1 MNKNIVLLI
10 IIFLIFLH
18 IAYSLK
24 TFVIQEGEKLALAP
38 NATDPD
44 ADKLMVTYSKPL
56 DENGE
61 WQTTYGDAGHYKAT
75 ITVSDGINA
84 DSQDVEITVNKKEE
98 KPQIDSFEPKQET
111 LQIDEAQSLSFKVS
125 ASDSNKDELS
135 YIWFFNS
142 KKMQEGPEFT
152 YSPDYED
159 AGSHEVYVEVS
170 DGASIVK
177 KEWKLE
183 VENVDV
189 EDLLDSIRDAAVN
202 ENDVVKL
209 ELPDF
214 EKYGLKYTISEPV
227 GNSNQW
233 KTGYNDAGTY
243 DVRVH
248 AEGKGFSKTKTVK
261 VTVKDVDRPPMFES
275 IESKFVKENEELKI
289 ILKADDPDND
299 EINFS
304 ADKLPEGAKLEGN
317 IFMWMPSYDT
327 VKKENFIDNVM
338 DKFRILSKRFYI
350 QFAANSKGKKVMQN
364 IIITVKD
371 ANRAPVVEDMEPI
384 QINEGEAFRITPKA
398 YDIDGDKISLKYSG
412 FMGTNTFQSKL
423 GDAGTYYVGVT
434 ASDGLLEA
442 SKPVKIIIN
451 RVNRAPVFG
460 KIKEVKAFEGDVIA
474 ILLNAYDP
482 DGDELSYSIGNPPQY
497 SSIKGN
503 AFFWTPDFN
512 VVSKG
517 SAKRFDLI
525 FAASDNKSETRQ
537 IVKLEVKDKNR
548 APKII
553 DATRNIVAKVNQPVL
568 MFVKATD
575 EDGDALT
582 YTWKFSLLEQYK
594 ATSSHQRVFTARGA
608 KTVKVIVSDGTNEVE
623 QIINV
628 NAV

>member
-1 MNKNIVLLI
+1 MNKNIMLLI
-10 IIFLIFLH
+10 IIFLIFTH

-61 WQTTYGDAGHYKAT
+61 WQTTYGDAGNYKAT
-75 ITVSDGINA
+75 ITVSDGVNT
-84 DSQDVEITVNKKEE
+84 DSQDIEITVNKKEE
-98 KPQIDSFEPKQET
+98 KPQIDSFEPKQEN

-125 ASDSNKDELS
+125 ASDLNKDELS
-135 YIWFFNS
+135 YIWFFDS
-142 KKMQEGPEFT
+142 KKIQEGPEFT
-152 YSPDYED
+152 YSSNYED

-170 DGASIVK
+170 DGTSSVK

-183 VENVDV
+183 VDNVDV
-189 EDLLDSIRDAAVN
+189 ENLLDSIRDVAVN
-202 ENDVVKL
+202 ENEVVKL

-227 GNSNQW
+227 GSSNEW
-233 KTGYNDAGTY
+233 KTGYDNAGTY

-248 AEGKGFSKTKTVK
+248 AEGKRFSKTKTVK
-261 VTVKDVDRPPMFES
+261 VTVNDIDRLPMFEN
-275 IESKFVKENEELKI
+275 IESKFVKENDELKI
-289 ILKADDPDND
+289 ILKANDPDND

-317 IFMWMPSYDT
+317 IFTWMPSYDT
-327 VKKENFIDNVM
+327 VKKENFIDNII
-338 DKFRILSKRFYI
+338 DKFRILSKSFYI
-350 QFAANSKGKKVMQN
+350 QFAANSKDKKVVQN
-364 IIITVKD
+364 VIVTVKD
-371 ANRAPVVEDMEPI
+371 VNRAPVVEDMEPI
-384 QINEGEAFRITPKA
+384 QINEGEALRITPKA

-423 GDAGTYYVGVT
+423 GDAGTYYVDVT
-434 ASDGLLEA
+434 ASDGLLET

-451 RVNRAPVFG
+451 HVNRAPVFN
-460 KIKEVKAFEGDVIA
+460 KIKEVKAFEGDSIA
-474 ILLNAYDP
+474 VLLNAYDP
-482 DGDELSYSIGNPPQY
+482 DGDELSFSIDNPPQY
-497 SSIKGN
+497 SSTKGN
-503 AFFWTPDFN
+503 TFFWTPDFN
-512 VVSKG
+512 VVGKG
-517 SAKRFDLI
+517 SLKRFDLV

-553 DATRNIVAKVNQPVL
+553 DASRNIIAKVNQPVL

-582 YTWKFSLLEQYK
+582 YTWKFSLLEKYK
-594 ATSSHQRVFTARGA
+594 ATSSHQRVFTTRGA
-608 KTVKVIVSDGTNEVE
+608 KTVKVIVSDGINEAE
-623 QIINV
+623 QAINV
-628 NAV
+628 NVV